1 MATCDPENDQI
12 LNITSAEQAEQS
24 LAYFGHECPV
34 DTKEY
39 TDLLGSIGLEQI
51 LECDEMNEDIQ
62 RGDSKKPLYKSQL
75 VDAIN
80 SKIEQIQRKNLG
92 DSFEDDQIEEEK
104 KEGSSSSES
113 EEEPKIIATEYDPK
127 SEIAIKVQKQL

>member
-1 MATCDPENDQI
+1 VAVEEPEPTPVVEKEPEVCTTEDLADKWVDELFMATCDPENDQI

-51 LECDEMNEDIQ
+51 LECDEMNEDSQ

-92 DSFEDDQIEEEK
+92 DSFEDD
-104 KEGSSSSES
+104 
-113 EEEPKIIATEYDPK
+113 
-127 SEIAIKVQKQL
+127 